1 MKSRRSPVQVGSRF
15 LFESWKLAAGWVTR
29 DFYFNVDTNQ
39 AGGGVADLVADAK
52 YPNNPNLSD
61 VAKAVRINNDIAG
74 NNYGARLS
82 AFFTPSTAGSYQFF
96 VYNDDAAQVWLS
108 TDASTAGL
116 QLLVDSPNVQSN
128 FDTSIMGVSGPLVA
142 GQQKPPPI
150 LFLPKNPASHLPRGI
165 FVPPP
170 PNRPTP

>member
-52 YPNNPNLSD
+52 YPNNPSLSD
-61 VAKAVRINNDIAG
+61 VAKAVQINNDIAG

-82 AFFTPSTAGSYQFF
+82 AFFTPSTAGSYEFF
-96 VYNDDAAQVWLS
+96 VYNDDAAQVCLS
-108 TDASTAGL
+108 TNASTTGL
-116 QLLVDSPNVQSN
+116 QLLVDSPNIQSN
-128 FDTSIMGVSGPLVA
+128 FDTSIMGVSGPLVS
-142 GQQKPPPI
+142 GQQYLLQVLYRQNTAAALLGVSPRLQAATNPP
-150 LFLPKNPASHLPRGI
+150 A
-165 FVPPP
+165 
-170 PNRPTP
+170 